1 MVAPVIAEMAAN
13 ATISPPLDDAA
24 LYYLSTRDDVWVGVR
39 SLSPHFCLLTLLT
52 FCSVFSSFS
61 HSFLT
66 VCAQALALIF
76 LSFLSLLFLTFSLS
90 PCFAVLRAGVLHTV
104 RALPA
109 AETLQ
114 QSAEQP
120 AGDRD
125 VRRRLGHL
133 RGNDRAPFSNDMSL
147 ICSQI
152 PLIFLAFGLSFAAH
166 LWSHLSLI
174 SVTFRSCFFLRCWR
188 RWICRALTTS
198 AACTQS
204 SSGRKYHGHSG
215 A

>member
-1 MVAPVIAEMAAN
+1 MVAPVITEMAAN
-13 ATISPPLDDAA
+13 ATIPPPLDDAA

-133 RGNDRAPFSNDMSL
+133 RGNDRAPFSHVPHLLSNTPHFSRIRSL
-147 ICSQI
+147 ICGSFVVSPFSHFCHMSLMFFSQVLA
-152 PLIFLAFGLSFAAH
+152 PLDLSGTYH
-166 LWSHLSLI
+166 Q
-174 SVTFRSCFFLRCWR
+174 RCLHTELEW
-188 RWICRALTTS
+188 A
-198 AACTQS
+198 
-204 SSGRKYHGHSG
+204 
-215 A
+215 

>member
-1 MVAPVIAEMAAN
+1 MSGSECVHSLLTLFAHFCSRFAPFSRHFLTLFSQFARR
-13 ATISPPLDDAA
+13 LC
-24 LYYLSTRDDVWVGVR
+24 
-39 SLSPHFCLLTLLT
+39 SLSPCHSLLDT
-52 FCSVFSSFS
+52 SSSFLS
-61 HSFLT
+61 Y
-66 VCAQALALIF
+66 F
-76 LSFLSLLFLTFSLS
+76 LSFLSPFSDIFSL

-152 PLIFLAFGLSFAAH
+152 PHFSRIR
-166 LWSHLSLI
+166 SLI
-174 SVTFRSCFFLRCWR
+174 CGSFVVSPFSHFCHISLMFFSQVLAPLDLSGTYHQRCLHTELEW
-188 RWICRALTTS
+188 A
-198 AACTQS
+198 
-204 SSGRKYHGHSG
+204 
-215 A
+215 